1 MRSAVCVAPQ
11 MGGLLGR
18 GALLQRPLPGHAQQS
33 PPAMSSAREVRLI
46 LGDQLHIG
54 HSWFAAPPDDGVVYL
69 LAEVRSETDY
79 ALHHVRKVVAFFLAM
94 RAFAEELRARGHR
107 VEYIRIRS
115 PLTTM

>member
-1 MRSAVCVAPQ
+1 
-11 MGGLLGR
+11 
-18 GALLQRPLPGHAQQS
+18 
-33 PPAMSSAREVRLI
+33 MSGAREVRLI

-94 RAFAEELRARGHR
+94 RAFAEELRTRGHR
-107 VEYIRIRS
+107 VEYIRIGD
-115 PLTTM
+115 PEAAGTLH